1 VSLEEVSQTY
11 AVRFRPRALRDL
23 DIESVRLAEIEGDVI
38 ALNWI
43 DKIQEA
49 VVSLATWLRRFALAP
64 EEELI
69 ERRVRVM
76 LFRRTPGGPAWR
88 VFYTVEDADEDGFV
102 VCVRH
107 IRHGASPLTEHDL
120 QELLTNA

>member
-1 VSLEEVSQTY
+1 MSLEEVSQAY

-23 DIESVRLAEIEGDVI
+23 DIESVRLAEIEGDEV
-38 ALNWI
+38 ALNWV

-49 VVSLATWLRRFALAP
+49 IVSLATWPRRFALAP

-76 LFRRTPGGPAWR
+76 LFRRTPGASAWR

-102 VCVRH
+102 VRVRH

-120 QELLTNA
+120 QEMLTDA